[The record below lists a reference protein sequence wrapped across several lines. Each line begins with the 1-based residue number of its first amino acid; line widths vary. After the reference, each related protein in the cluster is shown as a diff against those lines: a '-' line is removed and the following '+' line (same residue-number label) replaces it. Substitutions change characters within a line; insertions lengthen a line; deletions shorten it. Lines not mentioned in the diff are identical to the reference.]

1 MKKQFLSIILI
12 GVLLIA
18 INQIQFQTSKDIR
31 RTEVVGEYVIH
42 KTPQIPPHQ
51 EITSMLLEDGRI
63 FLFFDSCGL
72 VSVYSVDGE
81 FLYGIQVNSSASGR
95 GDIAYNDEKLYIF
108 TRENHIYV
116 FEDQKLIQHIEFAQE
131 KEKYR
136 RYEKSLLSEN
146 NSNIYEGETYYLL
159 RTVSMVTKVTADGE
173 SVVVINLQK

>member
-1 MKKQFLSIILI
+1 MKKQFLCIVLI
-12 GVLLIA
+12 GVFLITISQPYLRA
-18 INQIQFQTSKDIR
+18 RINASNAEATS
-31 RTEVVGEYVIH
+31 EYIIH
-42 KTPQIPPHQ
+42 KTPQIPPYQ
-51 EITSMLLEDGRI
+51 EITSMVIEDGKI
-63 FLFFDSCGL
+63 FLFFDAEGL
-72 VSVYSVDGE
+72 VNVYSIDGV
-81 FLYGIQVNSSASGR
+81 FQYALQVNSSTSGR